1 MVSKTVAQNDSLEIT
16 RIDTFKINFEN
27 QYELSSVFIEPL
39 SEEIKLGKRTLTKND
54 YHLEVKTNTISL
66 SDSLTYSIF
75 DTLLVQYRTRDFKL
89 RKIYRNRSLVKY
101 YDNNLNEYIGKVKN
115 ESVDLST
122 KAILGKDLQ
131 SSGTL
136 LRGFTFGT
144 NKDLQVSSGLRLQL
158 AGKISEEIE
167 IVAALTDENTPI
179 QPEGNTER
187 LEELDKVFIEIKHP
201 NANAIFGDYNL
212 TQRVGEFGRV
222 DRKLQGVIGNFNFE
236 NYGGGVSFASSK
248 GKFNTMQF
256 NGIDGVQGPY
266 RLTGA
271 DGEND
276 IIVIAG
282 SEKVFLD
289 GRELKR
295 GENNEYT
302 IEYANGEITF
312 TPKIIITSLSR
323 IIIDYEYTNRQYQR
337 NVIEANAFGKFF
349 DNKLKVTI
357 NAYQEG
363 DNRNNPID
371 LTLSENDEN
380 ILRESGDN
388 PLLASQSGVVELS
401 GDSLGIYSAID
412 TVFSGTPYTIYI
424 YSPGENSA
432 KFVVTFSFI
441 GNNKGDYKRE
451 SIGKF
456 KFVGIG
462 QGSYQPIKLLPLP
475 EKNQLGNILV
485 EYSPFEK
492 VKLNLEVAASSYDKN
507 TYSPIDDND
516 NNGFARNFKLII
528 DPLDFQLFNT
538 NLGKVSGSYRD
549 RFLDNKFKS
558 IDRINEIEFDRDYN
572 IGFSTSKEESL
583 RELQLNYKPKDNID
597 FTGQYGSLK
606 KGSGFF
612 SERIYVKSNWM
623 NYNNLNANY
632 IYDFVKTNSIAQT
645 SEWLRQ
651 NGELSYNIWKV
662 QPGFSFRNEN
672 KKDKLTNTD
681 SLLNSSLQFY
691 EYSPFLVFNVS
702 NGLTLGAKYTFTN
715 EMVPINGIFT
725 DESKSYAHTYSV
737 GWRSL
742 QEFTTNLDFSF

>member
-1 MVSKTVAQNDSLEIT
+1 MKFIKHQYILTIILILVSKTVAQNNSLEIT

-236 NYGGGVSFASSK
+236 NYGGGISFASSK

-312 TPKIIITSLSR
+312 TPKILITSLSR

-337 NVIEANAFGKFF
+337 NVIDANAFGKFF
-349 DNKLKVTI
+349 DNKLKITI

-424 YSPGENSA
+424 YSPGENTA

-451 SIGKF
+451 SIG
-456 KFVGIG
+456 
-462 QGSYQPIKLLPLP
+462 
-475 EKNQLGNILV
+475 
-485 EYSPFEK
+485 
-492 VKLNLEVAASSYDKN
+492 
-507 TYSPIDDND
+507 
-516 NNGFARNFKLII
+516 
-528 DPLDFQLFNT
+528 
-538 NLGKVSGSYRD
+538 
-549 RFLDNKFKS
+549 
-558 IDRINEIEFDRDYN
+558 
-572 IGFSTSKEESL
+572 
-583 RELQLNYKPKDNID
+583 
-597 FTGQYGSLK
+597 
-606 KGSGFF
+606 
-612 SERIYVKSNWM
+612 
-623 NYNNLNANY
+623 
-632 IYDFVKTNSIAQT
+632 
-645 SEWLRQ
+645 
-651 NGELSYNIWKV
+651 
-662 QPGFSFRNEN
+662 
-672 KKDKLTNTD
+672 
-681 SLLNSSLQFY
+681 
-691 EYSPFLVFNVS
+691 
-702 NGLTLGAKYTFTN
+702 
-715 EMVPINGIFT
+715 
-725 DESKSYAHTYSV
+725 
-737 GWRSL
+737 
-742 QEFTTNLDFSF
+742 